1 MRRDDESRP
10 RIRTPG
16 SSRTRRPR
24 LIAAGALLLAATASE
39 AQAATDAE
47 LFRCERAAAP
57 LGEICHL
64 ASRTD
69 NPDGDAISRSE
80 LSRSS
85 EAPPETAVPTTDD
98 LLRRFLLH
106 EITKAEREEARSPFV
121 QNEQAPASFSR
132 LIDEPSRANA
142 AAFLAEQ
149 MELNLRHVK
158 AQEAIRSVVLD
169 LRAGH
174 TGDDLLQG
182 LADTSTEIRS
192 HAISPRP
199 PDAVLHELSMDRLRQ
214 RLEGAVTAQDRG
226 PNQPTQPTPP
236 SGRGLEL
243 RYYFSPSC
251 PHCAEVT
258 PAIETLERRYGTAL
272 TVVGIPIQLEGEA
285 LTPQALRAYRRRF
298 DLSFPFEERPAEVAR
313 AVHEDDLRGVP
324 HLVVLV
330 HDVPGDPVHVPLPD
344 ARTATDVERSLL
356 DILAATRGAHT
367 PPPASLHAAESQS
380 P

>member
-1 MRRDDESRP
+1 MRRDNESRQMTRAP
-10 RIRTPG
+10 
-16 SSRTRRPR
+16 SASRTLGPR
-24 LIAAGALLLAATASE
+24 LIAAGALLLAATASQ
-39 AQAATDAE
+39 APAATDAE
-47 LFRCERAAAP
+47 LFRCERVAAP

-64 ASRTD
+64 GARTET
-69 NPDGDAISRSE
+69 PDGDAIPRPEASTP
-80 LSRSS
+80 S
-85 EAPPETAVPTTDD
+85 EAPPAAEAPPIDD

-106 EITKAEREEARSPFV
+106 EITKAEREESRSPFV

-169 LRAGH
+169 LRAGQ

-182 LADTSTEIRS
+182 LADTSSEIRF
-192 HAISPRP
+192 HAITPRP

-226 PNQPTQPTPP
+226 PTQSMQPNP
-236 SGRGLEL
+236 STGRGLEL

-313 AVHEDDLRGVP
+313 AVHEDDLHGVP

-344 ARTATDVERSLL
+344 ARTTTDVERALL

-367 PPPASLHAAESQS
+367 PAPPSVHAAEWRS